1 MTMANLRHDI
11 RNVAIIAHV
20 DHGKTTLVDALLKQ
34 SHTFRENQEVGSL
47 IMDTNDLEREKGIT
61 ILAKN
66 TSIRHGDV
74 TINII
79 DTPGHADF
87 GGEVERVLNM
97 ADGCLLLVDAAEGPM
112 PQTRF
117 VLRKAFEVGLRIVVV
132 INKVDRANA
141 DPKAALDKVHDLFL
155 ELAEDADQLEA
166 PVVYAIAKQG
176 RAGMDPADLSPDL
189 EPLFKTIIEHV
200 PAPVAQEGGF
210 QMLVANRAYDDY
222 TGTMAIGRISRG
234 SVQPGDVVAVLGA
247 GGDARRVRVVQV
259 LLYRGLDRVPVP
271 AASAGDIALLT
282 GLEEIAIGDTLADPE
297 SPDPLPRIEIDE
309 PTVRM
314 TFGVNTAPFTGREGK
329 FSTTRQLRA
338 RLYKELDTNLGLHV
352 EDTDA
357 AERFLVSG
365 RGELHLAVLIETMRR
380 EGYEFEVSRPEA
392 IVKVING
399 QRMEPVERLT
409 VDVREEYLGGVTE
422 ALGKRRGEMI
432 EIVYDKRGG
441 VRLEYLIPTRGLI
454 GFRNAFLTLTAG
466 NGLMGSIGIGYRPWA
481 GEFREQR
488 NGALTASSAG
498 KSLAFGLAGAQERGT
513 TFIEPGE
520 EVYEGMIVGIQKRPG
535 DIRVNVCREKKQ
547 SNIRS
552 STSDISVRLTPASR
566 LSLEQS
572 LDFLADDEL
581 LEVTPKH
588 LRLRKRH
595 LTEVDQ
601 SRARRLAVQGSP
613 RVHGKASELVG

>member
-1 MTMANLRHDI
+1 MTSANLRRDI
-11 RNVAIIAHV
+11 RNVAIVAHV

-34 SHTFRENQEVGSL
+34 SHTFRDNQEVGTL
-47 IMDTNDLEREKGIT
+47 IMDSNDLEREKGIT
-61 ILAKN
+61 ILAKY

-87 GGEVERVLNM
+87 GGEVERVVNM

-112 PQTRF
+112 AQTRF
-117 VLRKAFEVGLRIVVV
+117 VLRKAFEAGLRIVIV

-141 DPKAALDKVHDLFL
+141 DPAKTLERVHDLFL

-166 PVVYAIAKQG
+166 PVIYSIAKEG
-176 RAGMDPADLSPDL
+176 RAGLQPDALGPDL
-189 EPLFKTIIEHV
+189 EPLFKTIIDHV
-200 PAPVAQEGGF
+200 PPPVAEQGGF

-234 SVQPGDVVAVLGA
+234 SIAPGDTVAVLGE
-247 GGDARRVRVVQV
+247 GEPRRVKVVSV
-259 LLYRGLDRVPVP
+259 LMYRGLDRVAVP
-271 AASAGDIALLT
+271 RASAGDIVLLT
-282 GLEEIAIGDTLADPE
+282 GLEDVAIGDTLADPE
-297 SPDPLPRIEIDE
+297 APDALPRIEIEE

-314 TFGVNTAPFTGREGK
+314 TFGVNTSPFAGREGK

-352 EDTDA
+352 ADTDV
-357 AERFLVSG
+357 AERFMLSG

-392 IVKVING
+392 IIKLING
-399 QRMEPVERLT
+399 QRVEPVEHLT
-409 VDVREEYLGGVTE
+409 VDVREENVGGVTE

-432 EIVYDKRGG
+432 EIVYDKKGG
-441 VRLEYLIPTRGLI
+441 VRLEYIIPTRGVI
-454 GFRNAFLTLTAG
+454 GFRNTFLTLTAG
-466 NGLMGSIGIGYRPWA
+466 AGLMGSIGIGYRPFV

-488 NGALTASSAG
+488 NGALTASSPG
-498 KSLAFGLAGAQERGT
+498 TSLTYGLAGAQERGT

-547 SNIRS
+547 SNVRS
-552 STSDISVRLTPASR
+552 STSDISVRLTPASK

-601 SRARRLAVQGSP
+601 SRARRVAEAARG
-613 RVHGKASELVG
+613 

>member
-1 MTMANLRHDI
+1 MTLANIRRDI

-34 SHTFRENQEVGSL
+34 SHTFRDNQEVGTL
-47 IMDTNDLEREKGIT
+47 IMDSNDLEREKGIT

-66 TSIRHGDV
+66 TSVRHGEV

-117 VLRKAFEVGLRIVVV
+117 VLRKAFEVGLRIIVV
-132 INKVDRANA
+132 INKVDRKNA

-166 PVVYAIAKQG
+166 PVVYAVAKEG
-176 RAGMDPADLSPDL
+176 RAGLEVDNLGDDL
-189 EPLFKTIIEHV
+189 EPLFKTIIDHI
-200 PAPVAQEGGF
+200 PPPVIEPGGF

-222 TGTMAIGRISRG
+222 TGPMAIGRISRG
-234 SVQPGDVVAVLGA
+234 SIAPGDAVAVLTSGEP
-247 GGDARRVRVVQV
+247 RRARVVQV
-259 LLYRGLDRVPVP
+259 LVYRGLDRVAVP
-271 AASAGDIALLT
+271 MATAGDIVVLT
-282 GLEEIAIGDTLADPE
+282 GLDEVAIGDTLADPE

-314 TFGVNTAPFTGREGK
+314 TFGVNTSPFTGREGK

-338 RLYKELDTNLGLHV
+338 RLYKELDVNLGLHV

-392 IVKVING
+392 IVKKING
-399 QRMEPVERLT
+399 QRMEPIERLT
-409 VDVREEYLGGVTE
+409 VDVREEHLGAVTE

-432 EIVYDKRGG
+432 EITYDSKGG

-454 GFRNAFLTLTAG
+454 GFRNSFLTLTAG
-466 NGLMGSIGIGYRPWA
+466 TGLMGSIGIGYRPWA
-481 GEFREQR
+481 GDFREQR
-488 NGALTASSAG
+488 NGALTASSPG
-498 KSLAFGLAGAQERGT
+498 STLAFGLAGAQERGT
-513 TFIEPGE
+513 TFIEAGE
-520 EVYEGMIVGIQKRPG
+520 AVYEGMIVGIQKRPG

-572 LDFLADDEL
+572 LDFLSDDVL

-601 SRARRLAVQGSP
+601 SRARRNSEAP
-613 RVHGKASELVG
+613 RPERVRSG

>member
-1 MTMANLRHDI
+1 MTQVNLRHDI
-11 RNVAIIAHV
+11 RNVAIVAHV

-34 SHTFRENQEVGSL
+34 SHTFRENQEVGTL
-47 IMDTNDLEREKGIT
+47 IMDSNDLEREKGIT

-112 PQTRF
+112 AQTRF

-141 DPKAALDKVHDLFL
+141 DPIKTLERVHDLFL

-166 PVVYAIAKQG
+166 PVIYAIAKRG
-176 RAGMDPADLSPDL
+176 RAGLQPGQVGDDL
-189 EPLFKTIIEHV
+189 EPLFQAIIEHV
-200 PAPVAQEGGF
+200 PAPLAEQGGF

-234 SVQPGDVVAVLGA
+234 SVAPGQTIAVLGA
-247 GGDARRVRVVQV
+247 EGEPRRVKVVQV
-259 LLYRGLDRVPVP
+259 LMYRGLERVAVES
-271 AASAGDIALLT
+271 ASAGDIVLLT
-282 GLEEIAIGDTLADPE
+282 GTEDVAIGDTLADPE
-297 SPDPLPRIEIDE
+297 SPDPLPRIQIEE

-314 TFGVNTAPFTGREGK
+314 TFGVNTSPFAGREGR

-338 RLYKELDTNLGLHV
+338 RLYKELDINLGLHV
-352 EDTDA
+352 ADTDSA
-357 AERFLVSG
+357 DQFLVSG

-392 IVKVING
+392 IVKVIDG
-399 QRMEPVERLT
+399 RRMEPVEHLT
-409 VDVREEYLGGVTE
+409 VDVREDYVGGVTE

-432 EIVYDKRGG
+432 EIAYDKKGG
-441 VRLEYLIPTRGLI
+441 VRLEYVIPTRGLI
-454 GFRNAFLTLTAG
+454 GFRNTFLALTAG
-466 NGLMGSIGIGYRPWA
+466 TGLMGSIGIGYRPWL

-488 NGALTASSAG
+488 NGALTASSPG
-498 KSLAFGLAGAQERGT
+498 TSLTYGLAGAQERGT

-520 EVYEGMIVGIQKRPG
+520 EVYEGMIVGMQKRPG

-547 SNIRS
+547 SNVRS
-552 STSDISVRLTPASR
+552 STSDISVRLTPASK

-595 LTEVDQ
+595 LTEVQQ
-601 SRARRLAVQGSP
+601 SRARRQAEAAGIGP
-613 RVHGKASELVG
+613 WASGYTVL

>member
-1 MTMANLRHDI
+1 MTSANLRRDI
-11 RNVAIIAHV
+11 RNVAIVAHV

-34 SHTFRENQEVGSL
+34 SHTFRDNQEVGTL
-47 IMDTNDLEREKGIT
+47 IMDSNDLEREKGIT

-66 TSIRHGDV
+66 TSVRHGDV

-87 GGEVERVLNM
+87 GGEVERVVNM

-112 PQTRF
+112 AQTRF
-117 VLRKAFEVGLRIVVV
+117 VLRKAFEAGLRIVIV

-141 DPKAALDKVHDLFL
+141 DPAKTLERVHDLFL

-166 PVVYAIAKQG
+166 PVIYSIAKEG
-176 RAGMDPADLSPDL
+176 RAGLQPDALGPDL
-189 EPLFKTIIEHV
+189 EPLFKTIIDHV
-200 PAPVAQEGGF
+200 PPPVAEQGGF

-234 SVQPGDVVAVLGA
+234 SIAPGDTVAVLGE
-247 GGDARRVRVVQV
+247 GEPRRVKVVSV
-259 LLYRGLDRVPVP
+259 LMYRGLDRVAVP
-271 AASAGDIALLT
+271 RASAGDIVLLT
-282 GLEEIAIGDTLADPE
+282 GLEDVAIGDTLADPE
-297 SPDPLPRIEIDE
+297 APDALPRIEIEE

-314 TFGVNTAPFTGREGK
+314 TFGVNTSPFAGREGK

-352 EDTDA
+352 ADTDV
-357 AERFLVSG
+357 AERFMLSG

-392 IVKVING
+392 IIKLING
-399 QRMEPVERLT
+399 QRVEPVEHLT
-409 VDVREEYLGGVTE
+409 VDVREENVGGVTE

-432 EIVYDKRGG
+432 EIVYDKKGG
-441 VRLEYLIPTRGLI
+441 VRLEYIIPTRGVI
-454 GFRNAFLTLTAG
+454 GFRNTFLTLTAG
-466 NGLMGSIGIGYRPWA
+466 AGLMGSIGIGYRPFV

-488 NGALTASSAG
+488 NGALTASSPG
-498 KSLAFGLAGAQERGT
+498 TSLTYGLAGAQERGT

-547 SNIRS
+547 SNVRS
-552 STSDISVRLTPASR
+552 STSDISVRLTPASK

-601 SRARRLAVQGSP
+601 SRARRVAEAARG
-613 RVHGKASELVG
+613 

>member
-1 MTMANLRHDI
+1 VTNIRHDI

-47 IMDTNDLEREKGIT
+47 ILDTNDLEREKGIT

-97 ADGCLLLVDAAEGPM
+97 ADGCLLLVDAVEGPM

-132 INKVDRANA
+132 INKVDRTNA
-141 DPKAALDKVHDLFL
+141 EPRKALNKVHDLFL
-155 ELAEDADQLEA
+155 ELAEDVDQLEA

-176 RAGMDPADLSPDL
+176 RAGLDPDKLASDL
-189 EPLFKTIIEHV
+189 EPLFKTIINHI
-200 PAPVAQEGGF
+200 PAPVVQEGAF

-234 SVQPGDVVAVLGA
+234 GIKAGDTVAVLGA
-247 GGDARRVRVVQV
+247 DQATRRVKVVQV
-259 LLYRGLDRVPVP
+259 LVYRGLDRVAVP
-271 AASAGDIALLT
+271 GATAGDIVLLT
-282 GLEEIAIGDTLADPE
+282 GLEDVTIGDTLADPE

-314 TFGVNTAPFTGREGK
+314 TFGVNTSPFTGREGR

-338 RLYKELDTNLGLHV
+338 RLYKELDLNLGLRV
-352 EDTDA
+352 EDTNA

-392 IVKVING
+392 IVKLINK

-409 VDVREEYLGGVTE
+409 VDVHEEHLGAVTE

-432 EIVYDKRGG
+432 EINYDNKGG

-466 NGLMGSIGIGYRPWA
+466 TGLMGSIGIGYRPWA
-481 GEFREQR
+481 GDFREQR

-498 KSLAFGLAGAQERGT
+498 TSLTYGLAAAQERGT

-547 SNIRS
+547 SNVRS
-552 STSDISVRLTPASR
+552 STSDISVRLTPASK

-601 SRARRLAVQGSP
+601 SRARRLTESGVSA
-613 RVHGKASELVG
+613 

>member
-1 MTMANLRHDI
+1 VTLTNLRHDI

-34 SHTFRENQEVGSL
+34 SHTFRENQDVGTL

-141 DPKAALDKVHDLFL
+141 EPAVALEKVHDLFL

-166 PVVYAIAKQG
+166 PVVYAIAKEG
-176 RAGMDPADLSPDL
+176 RAGLNADDLAPDL
-189 EPLFKTIIEHV
+189 EPLFKTIIEHI
-200 PAPVAQEGGF
+200 PPPVAELGGF

-234 SVQPGDVVAVLGA
+234 SVAASDAVAVLAEGET
-247 GGDARRVRVVQV
+247 RRAKVVQV
-259 LLYRGLDRVPVP
+259 LVYRGLDRVAVP
-271 AASAGDIALLT
+271 SASAGDIVLLT
-282 GLEEIAIGDTLADPE
+282 GLEEVAIGDTLADPE
-297 SPDPLPRIEIDE
+297 SPDALPRIEIDE

-314 TFGVNTAPFTGREGK
+314 TFAVNTSPFTGREGR

-338 RLYKELDTNLGLHV
+338 RLYKELDLNLGLHV

-409 VDVREEYLGGVTE
+409 VDIRAEHLGAVTE

-432 EIVYDKRGG
+432 EISYDSKGG

-454 GFRNAFLTLTAG
+454 GFRNSFLTLTAG
-466 NGLMGSIGIGYRPWA
+466 TGLMGSIGIGYRPWA
-481 GEFREQR
+481 GDFREQR

-498 KSLAFGLAGAQERGT
+498 TSLTYGLAAAQERGA

-520 EVYEGMIVGIQKRPG
+520 AVYEGMIVGIQKRPG

-547 SNIRS
+547 SNVRS

-601 SRARRLAVQGSP
+601 SRARRLAETPGIRS
-613 RVHGKASELVG
+613 

>member
-1 MTMANLRHDI
+1 VTNIRHDV

-34 SHTFRENQEVGSL
+34 SHTFRENQQVGTL
-47 IMDTNDLEREKGIT
+47 IMDSNDLEREKGIT

-66 TSIRHGDV
+66 TSIRHGEV

-141 DPKAALDKVHDLFL
+141 EPKAALEKVHDLFL
-155 ELAEDADQLEA
+155 ELADDADQLEA
-166 PVVYAIAKQG
+166 PVLYAIAKEG
-176 RAGMDPADLSPDL
+176 RAGSEPDELAPDL
-189 EPLFKTIIEHV
+189 EPLFQAIIETI
-200 PAPVAQEGGF
+200 PAPVVEPGGF

-234 SVQPGDVVAVLGA
+234 SIAPGEPVAVLDA
-247 GGDARRVRVVQV
+247 HGGARRTRVAQV
-259 LLYRGLDRVPVP
+259 LVYRGLDRVAIDR
-271 AASAGDIALLT
+271 AAAGDIVLLT
-282 GLEEIAIGDTLADPE
+282 GLEEIAIGDTIADPE
-297 SPDPLPRIEIDE
+297 SPDPLPRIAIDE

-314 TFGVNTAPFTGREGK
+314 TFGVNTSPFAGREGQ

-338 RLYKELDTNLGLHV
+338 RLYRELDTNLGLHV

-357 AERFLVSG
+357 AERFQVSG

-392 IVKVING
+392 IVKVIDG
-399 QRMEPVERLT
+399 RRMEPVERLT
-409 VDVREEYLGGVTE
+409 VDVREEHLGAVTE

-432 EIVYDKRGG
+432 EIAYDRKGG

-454 GFRNAFLTLTAG
+454 GFRNSFLTLTAG
-466 NGLMGSIGIGYRPWA
+466 TGLMGSIGIGYRPWA

-498 KSLAFGLAGAQERGT
+498 TALTYGLAGAQERGT

-520 EVYEGMIVGIQKRPG
+520 AVYEGMVVGVQKRPG

-547 SNIRS
+547 SNVRS
-552 STSDISVRLTPASR
+552 STSDIAVRLTPASR
-566 LSLEQS
+566 QSLEQS
-572 LDFLADDEL
+572 LDFLVDDEL

-601 SRARRLAVQGSP
+601 SRARRAAETTGIG
-613 RVHGKASELVG
+613 R